1 MSADLGTLSLT
12 AFVVGLIHCACG
24 PDHYVPFVAMSR
36 VGLWSLRK
44 TLLIT
49 ALCGIGH
56 VAGSALLGFIGI
68 AFGLILFQLESA
80 EQIRG
85 NAAGWMLAA
94 FGAIYFV
101 WGVVLAL
108 RNRRPKPGATEQDV
122 MEQVQKE
129 ADEMAPRAGSLT
141 PWILFAVFLFGPCE
155 PLIPL
160 LMYPAAQA
168 NVWSVICVT
177 AVFGITTLVTML
189 TLVAVIYRG
198 SDAFRFQWAQVYG
211 HAVAGGMVLACG
223 VAIVLGL

>member
-1 MSADLGTLSLT
+1 MSADLGTLSAT
-12 AFVVGLIHCACG
+12 AFFVGLIHCACG

-44 TLLIT
+44 TLFIT

-85 NAAGWMLAA
+85 DAAGWILAG

-101 WGVVLAL
+101 WGLVWAI
-108 RNRRPKPGATEQDV
+108 RNRRLLLDTAEQSPEKATK
-122 MEQVQKE
+122 MT
-129 ADEMAPRAGSLT
+129 PRTGSLT
-141 PWILFAVFLFGPCE
+141 PWVLFAVFLFGPCE

-168 NVWSVICVT
+168 NVWNVICVT

-189 TLVAVIYRG
+189 TLVVVIYNG
-198 SDAFRFQWAQVYG
+198 FSAFRFQWAHVYA
-211 HAVAGGMVLACG
+211 HAMAGGMVLVCG
-223 VAIVLGL
+223 VAILLGL